1 MRPKITDEQR
11 SEIARMLD
19 LGITCAEISRKLGL
33 SESQV
38 YRQKKALKEKAE
50 LQIVKGNLIH
60 DEYDLDKYKWLLK
73 HWHFKKPE
81 PPKPKPRKIGF
92 HTPYN
97 FEVFRKEEPNDH

>member
-97 FEVFRKEEPNDH
+97 YEIFRKEEPNDH

>member
-81 PPKPKPRKIGF
+81 PPKPKPRKVNF
-92 HTPYN
+92 RTPYN
-97 FEVFRKEEPNDH
+97 YEIFRKEESNDH